1 VKIENNKLY
10 VSYDYGTENSWEY
23 VGEVG
28 GNTDISGKADKNYV
42 DETFAKKEDV
52 PICKVF
58 DDVDMA
64 VSGLTVDNGYVELKG
79 EVESG
84 SSSTNGG
91 SVEAYD
97 GIVKISA

>member
-1 VKIENNKLY
+1 MKIENNKLY

-23 VGEVG
+23 VGDVG
-28 GNTDISGKADKNYV
+28 RDIDISGKADKNYV
-42 DETFAKKEDV
+42 DETFAKKEEV

-58 DDVDMA
+58 NGDVG
-64 VSGLTVDNGYVELKG
+64 VSGLTVDSGYVKLKG

-84 SSSTNGG
+84 SDNTNGG

-97 GIVKISA
+97 GTVKISA